1 MQKRQTYLIA
11 GALIALLV
19 GLPFLPGLWSSIHSY
34 GLVVNKPAP
43 DFKLTNTAGEQRQL
57 VDFQGEF
64 LYLYFGYLNCNGVCQ
79 THIATFFH
87 LAKQT
92 PEKDFK
98 IAFITL
104 DPARD
109 SAELLAQRIDGLDPR
124 FIGLR
129 AESTHAIQQLALAY
143 KVPFYQTSQATEY
156 EINHAGFVFLI
167 DKNGQWRRT
176 YTGRFLDYTKMQQ
189 DLTTLRLEQTNP
201 NKI

>member
-11 GALIALLV
+11 GALIALMAV
-19 GLPFLPGLWSSIHSY
+19 LPFLPGLWSSIHSY

-43 DFKLTNTAGEQRQL
+43 DFNLTNSTGDHRQL
-57 VDFQGEF
+57 ADFNGEF

-92 PEKDFK
+92 AEKDFK

-109 SAELLAQRIDGLDPR
+109 SAELLAQRIDGLDAR
-124 FIGLR
+124 FTGLR
-129 AESTHAIQQLALAY
+129 AQSIHAIQQLALAY
-143 KVPFYQTSQATEY
+143 KVPFYQTSKSAEY
-156 EINHAGFVFLI
+156 DINHAGFVFLI

-189 DLTTLRLEQTNP
+189 DLTTLRQEQNSV
-201 NKI
+201 NKT